1 MGRRRTPSPHGAT
14 MNAMR
19 ARVTDVSAVE
29 VRWAVAANVSPLWL
43 IASASMFERRPVAW
57 APLIAF
63 GGPLVLAL
71 LVRERGDFVAD
82 AIRSALAFALS
93 MGAYSLVAG
102 AAVGAGLVWKPAAAL
117 LYLGLLALLIL
128 ALNWL
133 IFAALA
139 TRAALRGKRFDYPGC
154 LVSAR
159 RLAAWVTR

>member
-1 MGRRRTPSPHGAT
+1 

-19 ARVTDVSAVE
+19 AQVTDASAVE
-29 VRWAVAANVSPLWL
+29 VRWAVAANVSPLWV

-63 GGPLVLAL
+63 VGPLVFAL
-71 LVRERGDFVAD
+71 LVRDRGDFVSG

-93 MGAYSLVAG
+93 MGAYSLIAG

-117 LYLGLLALLIL
+117 LYLGLLSLLIL

-139 TRAALRGKRFDYPGC
+139 TRAALQGRPFDYPGC
-154 LVSAR
+154 LDAAR
-159 RLAAWVTR
+159 RLAARVT